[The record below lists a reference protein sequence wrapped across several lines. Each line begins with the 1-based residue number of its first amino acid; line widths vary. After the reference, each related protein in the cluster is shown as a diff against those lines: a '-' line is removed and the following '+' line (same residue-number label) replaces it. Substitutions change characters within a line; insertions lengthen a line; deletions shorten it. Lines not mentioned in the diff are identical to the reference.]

1 MTIWVINVLTGGR
14 GCEGGQVWGH
24 ARRRGCGTARTRPA
38 GAADIVGDLIRVIK
52 ESHPPRKP
60 VKQHICCF
68 YWLTRGG
75 EVAAVGLAGA
85 DFGYTKSFRAAG
97 VRFYLH
103 KLFRAAGRRILST
116 QSFRA
121 AGVLWLRF
129 LSLCFVR

>member
-38 GAADIVGDLIRVIK
+38 GAADIVGRLMRGEVCV
-52 ESHPPRKP
+52 ECSRKP

-75 EVAAVGLAGA
+75 EVAAVGLAGGGVLVHKECPRGRGSIVSTQTFV
-85 DFGYTKSFRAAG
+85 DRAG
-97 VRFYLH
+97 V
-103 KLFRAAGRRILST
+103 G
-116 QSFRA
+116 
-121 AGVLWLRF
+121 GVAVQRWLRV
-129 LSLCFVR
+129 LLLCFVGW

>member
-1 MTIWVINVLTGGR
+1 MWV
-14 GCEGGQVWGH
+14 H

-38 GAADIVGDLIRVIK
+38 GAADIAVRLMCGEVFIECSRN
-52 ESHPPRKP
+52 P

-85 DFGYTKSFRAAG
+85 EFRYTKSFRAAG

-103 KLFRAAGRRILST
+103 KLFMGP
-116 QSFRA
+116 
-121 AGVLWLRF
+121 VLIKSYLEK
-129 LSLCFVR
+129 